1 MAVTGDGKT
10 ETVTSTYKN
19 GNMVETTTDT
29 NGRVTRYDYD
39 PQKGTLRSSTANDGT
54 VTTYTYDAYDRVT
67 AVTVGTQTV
76 HYTYNRYG
84 LESITAA
91 NGVVYSFDS
100 DSFYDDVAAIRVGGQ
115 TLIAHTYAA
124 NNGRL
129 LQSTYGNGTKLSL
142 SYASAWDDTVTEKR
156 YNGVQS
162 AAYGYDASGNVGTKK
177 DADAGLTYQY
187 EYDEIGRP
195 TAEQNGTLSRTRLFY
210 NADNELTQVSTL
222 IPMHGGYA
230 AIYGDSDTFVKNWIT
245 NFSYNAKKQL
255 EKVNF
260 GHGEHVYTYDGL
272 GRLTEITQNDNVNR
286 DISPKTTITYLKDK
300 NGNETYEVG
309 SYTTGGKTDSY
320 TYDAA
325 GNIRTYTQNGVLQNT
340 YTYDALG
347 QLTRDD
353 NAVLNATYT
362 YSYDAGGNL
371 LEKRTYPYTTGD
383 LGAPTDTV
391 SYAYGDTTWQDKLTA
406 YDGEAITYDAIGN
419 PLTYRGSA
427 LEWKNGRRLAK
438 YTNTAYTIQYEYT
451 TDGIRTAKTVNGQKT
466 TYLLQ
471 GDTMI
476 QERRANGDVI
486 GYAHDATGKPV
497 GFEYYD
503 NAAGTMTYCYYRHN
517 LQGDITDLCDR
528 RGNALVHYTYDAWGK
543 LISITGE
550 KASTLGVINPLR
562 YRGYYY
568 DSETGLYLTSSR
580 YYDPEVG
587 RFISLDTT
595 DVLTATPMELT
606 DKNLYAYCDNNPV
619 MREDKDGQFWN
630 IVVGAIVGGG
640 LELAGQLFSGRS
652 LSQVNWAK
660 VGVSALSGGLSA
672 AVGPVAGSLIS
683 GATDLAMDAFDG
695 NIKSFSDA
703 AKSFTW
709 GTAKA
714 AVSYGVGTLVGKVTK
729 RLTKIEKVGKIGK
742 DGYPGVRYSYNKGQ
756 GRAVRSIELHP
767 RHNGHGIHL
776 QGNKWNPRTGTRSG
790 VFFRKT
796 LWR

>member
-1 MAVTGDGKT
+1 M
-10 ETVTSTYKN
+10 
-19 GNMVETTTDT
+19 
-29 NGRVTRYDYD
+29 
-39 PQKGTLRSSTANDGT
+39 
-54 VTTYTYDAYDRVT
+54 
-67 AVTVGTQTV
+67 
-76 HYTYNRYG
+76 
-84 LESITAA
+84 
-91 NGVVYSFDS
+91 
-100 DSFYDDVAAIRVGGQ
+100 
-115 TLIAHTYAA
+115 
-124 NNGRL
+124 
-129 LQSTYGNGTKLSL
+129 
-142 SYASAWDDTVTEKR
+142 TEKR

-210 NADNELTQVSTL
+210 HADNELTQVSTL
-222 IPMHGGYA
+222 IPMHGDYA

-255 EKVNF
+255 KKVNF

-286 DISPKTTITYLKDK
+286 DISPKTTLTYLKDAK
-300 NGNETYEVG
+300 GNETYEVG
-309 SYTTGGKTDSY
+309 TYTTGGKTDSY

-362 YSYDAGGNL
+362 YSYDTGGNL

-419 PLTYRGSA
+419 PLTYHGSS

-471 GDTMI
+471 GGTMI

-517 LQGDITDLCDR
+517 LQDDITDLCDR
-528 RGNALVHYTYDAWGK
+528 RGNSLVHYTYDAWGK

-568 DSETGLYLTSSR
+568 DSETGLYYLQSR

-587 RFISLDTT
+587 RFISADGEISGVGGEILGYN
-595 DVLTATPMELT
+595 MF
-606 DKNLYAYCDNNPV
+606 AYCMNNPV
-619 MREDKDGQFWN
+619 QLTDEYGCWPSWGRVLKAAIG
-630 IVVGAIVGGG
+630 VAIVAVAAAAIVTAAPVFAAAVAVGYTSGVVAAGATIACASVAAVCGGSLAAESITGKNPIRDAIGQENFDALTYVSTAMTIQGVSNLPSQGSSSTSGLRSRSKLEKYISNPEKIKNASVEEIAKIAKKEGLSSGTLSRGAHAGQGFKVTWGGDRLLQYHPGGG
-640 LELAGQLFSGRS
+640 HHGNLSYWKVSSG
-652 LSQVNWAK
+652 N
-660 VGVSALSGGLSA
+660 
-672 AVGPVAGSLIS
+672 
-683 GATDLAMDAFDG
+683 
-695 NIKSFSDA
+695 
-703 AKSFTW
+703 
-709 GTAKA
+709 GT
-714 AVSYGVGTLVGKVTK
+714 
-729 RLTKIEKVGKIGK
+729 
-742 DGYPGVRYSYNKGQ
+742 VR
-756 GRAVRSIELHP
+756 
-767 RHNGHGIHL
+767 
-776 QGNKWNPRTGTRSG
+776 
-790 VFFRKT
+790 VFNDE
-796 LWR
+796 